1 MAITATALSADLS
14 ATDLTMRVA
23 SGTGFPAAGGPPQSP
38 GYTVRI
44 DREYMLASTQPV
56 AGVIKILQRGYNGTF
71 AEAHDVLAKV
81 EVSALGS
88 DFGDPYAGSVVTLA
102 PHQPGMHTLG
112 ENFAITTSDL
122 ASYGNQTQN
131 FAITKATAI
140 ATSTLAAPS
149 KAADGLTLIFTS
161 LTAAAHVITA
171 TTLFADAVSGSP
183 HTTATFAAF
192 IGATITLQA
201 QNGLW
206 NVVSSTGV
214 TIT

>member
-1 MAITATALSADLS
+1 MAITATALSADLT
-14 ATDLTMRVA
+14 ATGETLAVA
-23 SGTGFPAAGGPPQSP
+23 SGTGFPAAGGPIVSP

-44 DREYMLASTQPV
+44 NREYMLAVQQPV
-56 AGVIKILQRGYNGTF
+56 ANVIKVIQRGYNGTF
-71 AEAHDVLAKV
+71 AQAHDLLSKV

-88 DFGDPYAGSVVTLA
+88 DFADPFPGSVVNMP
-102 PHQPGMHTLG
+102 PHQPGMQTLG
-112 ENFAITTSDL
+112 ENFAIDATTV
-122 ASYGNQTQN
+122 ASWGNQAQN
-131 FAITKATAI
+131 FAITKATAL

-149 KAADGLTLIFTS
+149 KAQDGLTVVFTS

-171 TTLFADAVSGSP
+171 TALWADAVSGSP
-183 HTTATFAAF
+183 HNTATWAAF
-192 IGATITLQA
+192 IGATLTVQA